1 MVEMSVKEM
10 LEAGVHFGHQT
21 HRWDPR
27 MKPFIFGARNGIHII
42 DLQKT
47 VRLCREA
54 CNFISRTVAEGGNV
68 LFVGT
73 KRQAQSIVEDEAKR
87 CGMFYV
93 NHRWLGGTLTNF
105 KTIRASIDRLKT
117 LEKKRDEGG
126 LDVLTKKEK
135 LGVERDI
142 IKLTKAFGGIKEMD
156 RLPAIVFIVDPHKE
170 SIVRLEANRL
180 GITIV
185 AVADTNCNPEKI
197 EHLVPGNDDAIK
209 SIRFFASKISQACLD
224 GVAQREAVQRGKV
237 AEGREFVPGASR
249 EASGAKGKAFVSQ
262 AEKFEGEVAG
272 GFSADQAET
281 PVEETK
287 Q

>member
-1 MVEMSVKEM
+1 
-10 LEAGVHFGHQT
+10 
-21 HRWDPR
+21 

-54 CNFISRTVAEGGNV
+54 CNFITQTVAAGGNL

-73 KRQAQSIVEDEAKR
+73 KRQAQSIIEDEARR

-105 KTIRASIDRLKT
+105 KTIRASIERLKT
-117 LEKKRDEGG
+117 LEKKREEGS

-156 RLPAIVFIVDPHKE
+156 RLPAIVFIIDPHKE
-170 SIVRLEANRL
+170 SISRLEANRL

-197 EHLVPGNDDAIK
+197 EHIVPGNDDAIK
-209 SIRFFASKISQACLD
+209 SIRFFASKVAQACID
-224 GVAQREAVQRGKV
+224 GVALREAVQRGKV
-237 AEGREFVPGASR
+237 AEDREFVPG
-249 EASGAKGKAFVSQ
+249 EAAGSKGKAFVSK
-262 AEKFEGEVAG
+262 AEKFEGEAVG
-272 GFSADQAET
+272 SFSADGVM
-281 PVEETK
+281 PDGETK